1 MACNKRKPMMMSLF
15 VWPGMWTRDVSSRN
29 TWISKEKKGTL
40 RIYIVL
46 NAKMLKSLK
55 NINTKKVTET

>member
-1 MACNKRKPMMMSLF
+1 MAKRCFFPEYMDL
-15 VWPGMWTRDVSSRN
+15 
-29 TWISKEKKGTL
+29 KEKKGTL

>member
-1 MACNKRKPMMMSLF
+1 MACNKRQHRYLF
-15 VWPGMWTRDVSSRN
+15 VRN
-29 TWISKEKKGTL
+29 VAKRCFFPEYMDLKEKKGTL